1 MIVGKGS
8 MSFRSFTV
16 MGPNV
21 GLAPEAI
28 LQEIENY
35 AFDGFAGE
43 EGRARGWVSLDHLLD
58 VEFSREK
65 NMRGNYMVFALR
77 VDTRRV
83 PPAIYKAHCVIEL
96 KATQEALGV
105 AKVPLAE
112 RREIRRRIKEQLLNE
127 VTPSSKAIGLVWNLR
142 QRLLHVMSTSRSIL
156 NDVADLF
163 DRSFELSL
171 EERNPSTMGLEAARK
186 HDSADAFRDVM
197 PTAFY
202 AEPASAK

>member
-8 MSFRSFTV
+8 MSFRSYSV
-16 MGPNV
+16 IGPDAGKDPEEIIQ
-21 GLAPEAI
+21 GL
-28 LQEIENY
+28 ENY

-43 EGRARGWVSLDHLLD
+43 EGRARGWISFDHLLD
-58 VEFSREK
+58 IEFSREK
-65 NMRGNYMVFALR
+65 NVRGSYVVFGLR

-83 PPAIYKAHCVIEL
+83 PPAIYKAHCVLEL

-105 AKVPLAE
+105 AKVPLTE
-112 RREIRRRIKEQLLNE
+112 RRDIRRRIKEQLLNE
-127 VTPSSKAIGLVWNLR
+127 TTPASKAIGIVWHIR
-142 QRLLHVMSTSRSIL
+142 KRRLYVMSTSRQIL

-171 EERNPSTMGLEAARK
+171 EERNPSTIGLEAARH
-186 HDSADAFRDVM
+186 HDVADGFRDLM

-202 AEPASAK
+202 AEPSHA